1 MAETTTHKRHKFI
14 LIYDEPWAQ
23 LTVFQG
29 FFDGWVAADPKH
41 NTKKKF
47 GQMLDVSGDTIRR
60 MYEGGM
66 PVPGGVRPCRPTNDA
81 ICQIAGIFSAD
92 PEQFGWVNDGRQ
104 TLPEVEA
111 EKPTM
116 PLGVDLEDQDL
127 AVGFKV
133 NPPITEF
140 YQIPITEF
148 AGWGKKIA
156 EREQLHWW
164 WAKNLDAL
172 PVMVTVGSRDPH
184 ITTVE
189 LPCGL
194 PKFYRMQM
202 ATAMVT
208 GIIRDRKPMAA
219 HDAVNLITQLHLRF
233 AQDMLPAEAAVA
245 GQQDLL
251 GPARGILQ
259 GLHQLNDE
267 LKILVVD
274 SEDVAEGSKDPRTG
288 FLAKR
293 LKTLRKTNQDLLVK
307 LSGK

>member
-1 MAETTTHKRHKFI
+1 
-14 LIYDEPWAQ
+14 
-23 LTVFQG
+23 VFQG

-60 MYEGGM
+60 MYEGGV

-81 ICQIAGIFSAD
+81 ICQIAGILSAD
-92 PEQFGWVNDGRQ
+92 PEQFGWVNDGKVC
-104 TLPEVEA
+104 LPEVA
-111 EKPTM
+111 PAPDQM
-116 PLGVDLEDQDL
+116 PLGVDLEDKPFS
-127 AVGFKV
+127 VEVKP
-133 NPPITEF
+133 NPRVTEF
-140 YQIPITEF
+140 FQIPIFEF
-148 AGWGKKIA
+148 GAWGKT
-156 EREQLHWW
+156 LVLSLDSW
-164 WAKNLDAL
+164 WAQNVNAL
-172 PVMVTVGSRDPH
+172 PVMLTYGSTNPH
-184 ITTVE
+184 VTTVE
-189 LPCGL
+189 LPLGL

-202 ATAMVT
+202 STGMVT
-208 GIIRDRKPMAA
+208 SILKARKPMDA
-219 HDAVNLITQLHLRF
+219 HDAVNLITQLHLRY
-233 AQDMLPAEAAVA
+233 QEHCRPAEAAVA